1 MKITNQTFITIIF
14 NTEEINS
21 HVINKLC
28 QIQKQISAIFH
39 HYEIVVT
46 CFSISKYG
54 DNKLKEFL
62 IENNCFRILLLTNKV
77 SNDAQLLSGLENAIG
92 DYIVSCF
99 EDKHSIKDMV
109 KTLHY
114 SINSGKTIF
123 SLNEEFNNLIVKLK
137 ANRNVKKRNIYRYC
151 SINVDGL
158 LAINRSTLNLF
169 LSSGRMQDDIYSRI
183 AKVSNDIIFEK
194 YKSTKNKGL
203 KKLKKVFEFIKRYI
217 RFIVFSS
224 NNLSRFL
231 TLLLIL
237 LVLFSI
243 GLTGIYSHIS
253 IIFIKMAFIILALK
267 IWIFSEYIY
276 RSFMKDSKISPYRIK
291 KEYCSNI
298 MNPQKSFNIIS
309 E

>member
-1 MKITNQTFITIIF
+1 MKITNQTFVTIIF
-14 NTEEINS
+14 NTEDIDS
-21 HVINKLC
+21 YVINKLHE
-28 QIQKQISAIFH
+28 IQKQISEIFH

-54 DNKLKEFL
+54 ENKLKEFL
-62 IENNCFRILLLTNKV
+62 IENNCLRILLLTNKV

-92 DYIVSCF
+92 DYVVSCF
-99 EDKHSIKDMV
+99 EDKHSIRDMI
-109 KTLHY
+109 KTLNC

-123 SLNEEFNNLIVKLK
+123 NLNEGFNNLLVKLK
-137 ANRNVKKRNIYRYC
+137 TNKNVKKRKIFRYC
-151 SINVDGL
+151 SIHVDGL

-169 LSSGRMQDDIYSRI
+169 LASGRMQDDIYSRI
-183 AKVSNDIIFEK
+183 AKVSNDILFEK

-203 KKLKKVFEFIKRYI
+203 KKIKKTFEYIKRHI
-217 RFIVFSS
+217 KFIIFSS

-231 TLLLIL
+231 TLLLIF

-243 GLTGIYSHIS
+243 GITSISYPIS
-253 IIFIKMAFIILALK
+253 IIFIKMAFVTLSLK

-298 MNPQKSFNIIS
+298 MNPQKSLNIIS